1 MQGMSRRAAL
11 AALAALSACAPTA
24 EQQAAALTPSAAA
37 TAVRARESRRFDTGD
52 RTLLLQSVIGV
63 LQDLGYSIE
72 ESQAQQGVVVAS
84 RIAGGRVRAQV
95 VLRPAADRG
104 ATIVRATFQRVVPRP
119 GAMLA
124 YGETLD
130 DPAIYQ
136 GFFEKLAQSL
146 FLTAHEI

>member
-1 MQGMSRRAAL
+1 MLARRAAL
-11 AALAALSACAPTA
+11 AALAGVAGCAPTA
-24 EQQAAALTPSAAA
+24 EQQSAALTPTAAA
-37 TAVRARESRRFDTGD
+37 SAVRARESRRFDSAD
-52 RTLLLQSVIGV
+52 KVAMLQATVGV
-63 LQDLGYSIE
+63 LQDLGFSIE
-72 ESQAQQGVVVAS
+72 ESQAQQGVVVGSKLAGS
-84 RIAGGRVRAQV
+84 RIRAQV
-95 VLRPAADRG
+95 ALRPAADGR

-136 GFFEKLAQSL
+136 GFFDKLAQSL

>member
-1 MQGMSRRAAL
+1 MWSRRAVLVSL
-11 AALAALSACAPTA
+11 AGLAGCVPTA
-24 EQQAAALTPSAAA
+24 EQQSAAMAPTAAAS
-37 TAVRARESRRFDTGD
+37 AVRARESRRFDSVD
-52 RTLLLQSVIGV
+52 KVAMLQGTVGV
-63 LQDLGYSIE
+63 LQDLGFTIE

-84 RIAGGRVRAQV
+84 KLAGGRLRAQV
-95 VLRPAADRG
+95 AVRPTADGR

-130 DPAIYQ
+130 DPLLYR

>member
-1 MQGMSRRAAL
+1 MELGRRAAL
-11 AALAALSACAPTA
+11 AALAGLAGCAPTA
-24 EQQAAALTPSAAA
+24 EQQSAAMAPTAAAS
-37 TAVRARESRRFDTGD
+37 AVRARESRRFDTAD
-52 RTLLLQSVIGV
+52 RVAMLQATVGV
-63 LQDLGYSIE
+63 LQDLGFAIE
-72 ESQAQQGVVVAS
+72 ESQAQQGVVVGSKPAGA
-84 RIAGGRVRAQV
+84 RIRAQV
-95 VLRPAADRG
+95 ALRPAADGR
-104 ATIVRATFQRVVPRP
+104 ATIVRATFQRVIPRP